1 LISEEEMKKNIFNKS
16 VPLLLLI
23 SLVFIFFSEL
33 PAQRDELELG
43 IRFIKL
49 GNSYRESGNMDKA
62 LEYLEKGSGLV
73 NKKSDYWSAVSKEY
87 YGYLFRDI
95 ARKKKNPEESRLFY
109 KNAMDS
115 FNEALVAYKRIIRQ
129 TDGSPGPLEAIMQS
143 ISELEEEM
151 DVLKNTFDGSPVS
164 GDAYTLNLDRQKL
177 KVLPGTIPA
186 NIKNLSLS
194 MNRFSDFPS
203 GLGNMTALEHLNL
216 SKNRIKTLPS
226 NIGSIKKLHWL
237 DLSNNRIK
245 SIPNEIGNL
254 TNLTELNLENN
265 RLKELPSGLCNL
277 KNLRVLNLR
286 KNKLPY
292 EQLSNI
298 IKCLP
303 GTNVLF
309 DEYILKPESVPAEPT
324 AGEGMK

>member
-1 LISEEEMKKNIFNKS
+1 MNKKIIKKI
-16 VPLLLLI
+16 VPILLLI
-23 SLVFIFFSEL
+23 TLLFIYFGEL
-33 PAQRDELELG
+33 PAQRDQLELG
-43 IRFIKL
+43 IRYIKL

-62 LEYLEKGSGLV
+62 LEYLEKGSGIV
-73 NKKSDYWSAVSKEY
+73 NQKSEYWSAVAKENF
-87 YGYLFRDI
+87 GFLFRDI

-109 KNAMDS
+109 KNAMGS
-115 FNEALVAYKRIIRQ
+115 FNEALVSYKRIIRQ
-129 TDGSPGPLEAIMQS
+129 ADGSPGPLEAIMQS

-151 DVLKNTFDGSPVS
+151 DAIKGTFDTSTTS

-186 NIKNLSLS
+186 NVKNLSLS

-203 GLGNMTALEHLNL
+203 GLGNMPALEHLNL
-216 SKNRIKTLPS
+216 SKNRIKTIPS
-226 NIGSIKKLHWL
+226 QIGILKKLHWL

-245 SIPNEIGNL
+245 SIPAEISNL
-254 TNLTELNLENN
+254 TNLAELNLENN
-265 RLKELPSGLCNL
+265 RLKVLPAGLCNL
-277 KNLRVLNLR
+277 KNLKVLNLR
-286 KNKLPY
+286 KNKIPY

-309 DEYILKPESVPAEPT
+309 DEYILKPEIVPAEPT
-324 AGEGMK
+324 AGEGI